1 MIDYPAAPLNTV
13 DTHQKQQR
21 ILSDLCE
28 RGFSVIED
36 YFGPQFCHLLRHE
49 SQDFWQT
56 NQFHPATVGQGKQQ
70 RLENSVRG
78 DHIFWIDKPAQ
89 GSGLMHYLA
98 SLDKLKQHLNQGLF
112 LGLQD
117 HEAHIAVYPEGTYY
131 RRHLD
136 QFKNDDRRSVSVILY
151 LNEQWQPEDGGQ
163 LRIYTG
169 ENDDEH
175 IDVWPLAGQLV
186 VFLSQRFEHEVMP
199 AGRQRLSI
207 TAWLKRR
214 SGTILQ

>member
-36 YFGPQFCHLLRHE
+36 YFSPQFCHLLRHE

-78 DHIFWIDKPAQ
+78 DHILWLDRPAQ
-89 GSGLMHYLA
+89 GSGLRHYLS
-98 SLDKLKQHLNQGLF
+98 SLDNLKQHLNQGLF

-117 HEAHIAVYPEGTYY
+117 HEAHLCNRGPRQRGFH
-131 RRHLD
+131 RRLRQHH
-136 QFKNDDRRSVSVILY
+136 
-151 LNEQWQPEDGGQ
+151 QPTKQRGKPAQHHQKRHDAWGGQ
-163 LRIYTG
+163 HHIGKADQKEAARIDHARMEQG
-169 ENDDEH
+169 
-175 IDVWPLAGQLV
+175 
-186 VFLSQRFEHEVMP
+186 
-199 AGRQRLSI
+199 
-207 TAWLKRR
+207 
-214 SGTILQ
+214 